1 MGDMTS
7 DDHCYSWAHGTRA
20 GATNAH
26 SSDGPSDISGLLL
39 LPPTVA
45 TGDMTSDDRCYYWAR
60 GIHAVATDAHN
71 SDGPYDIR

>member
-7 DDHCYSWAHGTRA
+7 DDHCYSWAHDMRA

-71 SDGPYDIR
+71 SDGSYDIR